1 MEQLPIR
8 TDPEGAPQDADALLA
23 AACWSALRL
32 LRRRMRDE
40 PRPFDFLSL
49 RIGAEPQL
57 AVVARLDLAPGTFD
71 VVLLTRHATI
81 APRRSDTVL
90 LADGW
95 LTIDVVQRGRVPQAL
110 VDLLRLY
117 IPYCL
122 APIEARRRER
132 AVAVCHFAQTLD
144 GRIATD
150 SGDSRWIGCPENLI
164 HAHRMRAL
172 CDAVLVGSG
181 TLRRDRPRL
190 NVRHVE
196 GTDPIRVVVGSSALD
211 LDCLTLSSTAPVLTV
226 GCGNECS
233 VVVEPR
239 DGRIHGD
246 DLMRALFARGIHTV
260 LVEGGASTTSAL
272 LADGAVDILQLH
284 IEPLLLGPGL
294 SAFQRPPAAKIA
306 EAITFQ
312 AQTFFSVGSGMMFV
326 GRPERGSDRQVAARE
341 RGNDRADG

>member
-1 MEQLPIR
+1 MTLLSTRQ
-8 TDPEGAPQDADALLA
+8 PEDADALLA
-23 AACWSALRL
+23 ASCWSALRL
-32 LRRRMRDE
+32 LRDE
-40 PRPFDFLSL
+40 LRAHPRPFEFLSL
-49 RIGAEPQL
+49 RVGAEPHV
-57 AVVARLDLAPGTFD
+57 AIDARLELAPGTFD
-71 VVLLTRHATI
+71 VVLLTAAATI
-81 APRRSDTVL
+81 APRRGDTVL
-90 LADGW
+90 LVDEW
-95 LTIDVVQRGRVPQAL
+95 LTVDVLQRGRAPQDA

-117 IPYCL
+117 LPYCL
-122 APIEARRRER
+122 APVEARRRER

-196 GTDPIRVVVGSSALD
+196 GPDPIRVVLGNSALD
-211 LDCLTLSSTAPVLTV
+211 LECLTASSAAPVLTV
-226 GCGNECS
+226 GCSGDSS

-239 DGRIHGD
+239 DGRIRGD
-246 DLMRALFARGIHTV
+246 ELFRALYRRGIHSV

-272 LADGAVDILQLH
+272 LEDGAVDILQLH

-294 SAFQRPPAAKIA
+294 SPFQRPPAAKIA
-306 EAITFQ
+306 EAITFRSQ
-312 AQTFFSVGSGMMFV
+312 GFFPVGSGMMFV
-326 GRPERGSDRQVAARE
+326 GRPGPAAN
-341 RGNDRADG
+341 G

>member
-1 MEQLPIR
+1 MELPLS
-8 TDPEGAPQDADALLA
+8 TEHEGSHASESSDALLL

-32 LRRRMRDE
+32 LRERIRDE
-40 PRPFDFLSL
+40 ARPFDFLSL

-57 AVVARLDLAPGTFD
+57 AIDARLDLAPGTFD
-71 VVLLTRHATI
+71 VVLLTTHATI

-90 LADGW
+90 LVDEW
-95 LTIDVVQRGRVPQAL
+95 LTIDVVQRGRVPQEL

-122 APIEARRRER
+122 APVEARRRER

-196 GTDPIRVVVGSSALD
+196 GNDPIRIVLGSSTLD
-211 LDCLTLSSTAPVLTV
+211 LECLTLSSSSPVLTV
-226 GCGNECS
+226 GHRGDCS
-233 VVVEPR
+233 VLVEPR
-239 DGRIHGD
+239 EGRIRGG
-246 DLMRALFARGIHTV
+246 DLMRALFARGIHSV

-294 SAFQRPPAAKIA
+294 SPFQRPPAAKIA
-306 EAITFQ
+306 EAITFRS
-312 AQTFFSVGSGMMFV
+312 QTFFSVGSGMMFV
-326 GRPERGSDRQVAARE
+326 GRPARGDH
-341 RGNDRADG
+341 ADG

>member
-1 MEQLPIR
+1 MGELPLSTEHEDAR
-8 TDPEGAPQDADALLA
+8 DARDGRDSDAPLL

-32 LRRRMRDE
+32 LRERMRE
-40 PRPFDFLSL
+40 EARPFDFLSL

-57 AVVARLDLAPGTFD
+57 AIDARLELAPGTFD
-71 VVLLTRHATI
+71 VVLLTAHATI

-90 LADGW
+90 LVDEW
-95 LTIDVVQRGRVPQAL
+95 LTVDVMQSGRVPQEL
-110 VDLLRLY
+110 LDLLRLY

-122 APIEARRRER
+122 APVEARRRQR

-196 GTDPIRVVVGSSALD
+196 GHDPIRIVLGNSTHD
-211 LDCLTLSSTAPVLTV
+211 LDCLTLSSTSPVLTV
-226 GCGNECS
+226 GCGGDCA

-239 DGRIHGD
+239 DGRIHGA
-246 DLMRALFARGIHTV
+246 DLMRALFARGVHTV

-272 LADGAVDILQLH
+272 LEDGAVDILQLH

-294 SAFQRPPAAKIA
+294 SPFQRPPAAKIA
-306 EAITFQ
+306 DAITFR
-312 AQTFFSVGSGMMFV
+312 AQTFFAVGSGMMFV
-326 GRPERGSDRQVAARE
+326 GRPSRG
-341 RGNDRADG
+341 DRADG